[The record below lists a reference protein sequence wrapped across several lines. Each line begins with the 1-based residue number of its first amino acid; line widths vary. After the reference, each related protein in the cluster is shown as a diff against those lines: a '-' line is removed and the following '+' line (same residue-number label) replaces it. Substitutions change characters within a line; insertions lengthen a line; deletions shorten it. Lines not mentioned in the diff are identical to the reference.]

1 MSLGIPARLAPAI
14 FAKAL
19 SRLFLVYAAT
29 CLLLSETLFLIAA
42 GAEHSLTIMWAGLS
56 IGAPGAVLLYSIGKN
71 PSRLRTSL
79 YLLLGAASLAFC
91 ALAMLEP
98 ADYDFNTAFTPLAF
112 MSFALVMVCGGAT
125 TIRERMLWLVLG
137 YATSQIVLI
146 NVSALTGK
154 EFHLDFR
161 VLVGTLIAAV
171 AILVTPSLLAKTT
184 KKQESIDLSTEVA
197 QAESFRSDATR
208 EATMA
213 VHDTL
218 LATLSAIGMA
228 KPGPMTDAL
237 RRNAEKQLASLNSAN
252 WVSSNVTHEYV
263 PDASMWSEALLDVI
277 DEIEQAGLQVNMSG
291 QAEALN
297 LLSENQADAL
307 LAALAQCLTNVLE
320 HSGQSAAEVVVLA
333 ADETITVTVIDS
345 GVGFDAEAVP
355 EDRLGLRMSVHRRIE
370 DVGGT
375 VNVWTGEGVGTAIM
389 LKVPA
394 KFAGGVNSIG

>member
-29 CLLLSETLFLIAA
+29 CLMLSEVLILIAA
-42 GAEHSLTIMWAGLS
+42 GAERSLTVMWAGLS
-56 IGAPGAVLLYSIGKN
+56 IGVPGVVLLYSIGKS
-71 PSRLRTSL
+71 PSRIRPIL
-79 YLLLGAASLAFC
+79 YVLTTAASLAVC
-91 ALAMLEP
+91 AYAMLSPSE
-98 ADYDFNTAFTPLAF
+98 YDFNTSFTPLAF
-112 MSFALVMVCGGAT
+112 ISFALVMVCGAAT
-125 TIRERMLWLVLG
+125 SVWGRMLWLVLG
-137 YATSQIVLI
+137 YSTSQLVLLK
-146 NVSALTGK
+146 VSLLTGK
-154 EFHLDFR
+154 QFLLDYR

-171 AILVTPSLLAKTT
+171 AIVVTPRLLAKTT

-197 QAESFRSDATR
+197 QAEAFRSDATR

-228 KPGPMTDAL
+228 KPGPMSDAL

-252 WVSSNVTHEYV
+252 WVGNNVTHEHV
-263 PDASMWSEALLDVI
+263 PDASLWSEALLDVI
-277 DEIEQAGLQVNMSG
+277 DEIEQAGLQVNMTG

-307 LAALAQCLTNVLE
+307 LAALAQCLTNVLK
-320 HSGQSAAEVVVLA
+320 HSGQNAAEVVVLA
-333 ADETITVTVIDS
+333 ADETITVTIIDS

-370 DVGGT
+370 DAGGT

-394 KFAGGVNSIG
+394 KSVGGVSTVG

>member
-29 CLLLSETLFLIAA
+29 CLVLSEVLYLIAA
-42 GAEHSLTIMWAGLS
+42 GAEHSSTIMWAGLS
-56 IGAPGAVLLYSIGKN
+56 ITLPAAVLLYSIGKS
-71 PSRLRTSL
+71 PSRVRPVV
-79 YLLLGAASLAFC
+79 YLLTASASLAFC
-91 ALAMLEP
+91 AYVMLEP
-98 ADYDFNTAFTPLAF
+98 AEYSFNTAFTPLAF
-112 MSFALVMVCGGAT
+112 ISFALVMVCGAAT
-125 TIRERMLWLVLG
+125 SIRGRMLWLGLG
-137 YATSQIVLI
+137 YATSQVVLI
-146 NVSALTGK
+146 NVAALTAK

-161 VLVGTLIAAV
+161 VLVGTIIAVV
-171 AILVTPSLLAKTT
+171 AILVTPWLLAKTT

-197 QAESFRSDATR
+197 QAEAFRSDATR

-228 KPGPMTDAL
+228 KPGPMSDAL

-252 WVSSNVTHEYV
+252 WVGNNVTHGYV

-277 DEIEQAGLQVNMSG
+277 DEIEQAGLQVNMTG

-307 LAALAQCLTNVLE
+307 LAALAQCLTNVLK

-333 ADETITVTVIDS
+333 ADETITVTIIDS
-345 GVGFDAEAVP
+345 GVGFDADAVP

-370 DVGGT
+370 DAGGT

-394 KFAGGVNSIG
+394 KSVGGVNSDG